1 MPSTLPSWRESQRGR
16 VNGQESGQESSAE
29 STTIDQEAI
38 WFADEQIKAFV
49 LEKVPDEQIKVLLEK
64 VPDKQIRV
72 IVFGKDTLAAL

>member
-1 MPSTLPSWRESQRGR
+1 M
-16 VNGQESGQESSAE
+16 NGQESGQESSAE